1 MKKKTKII
9 ISITVIVV
17 FLIGAF
23 FGYLHGCKQAEEDI
37 KMIKGGI
44 SNLPA
49 TVDPT
54 EDSYPETTEQTL
66 TTLPTD
72 NTTEE

>member
-1 MKKKTKII
+1 ME
-9 ISITVIVV
+9 IVN
-17 FLIGAF
+17 GST
-23 FGYLHGCKQAEEDI
+23 
-37 KMIKGGI
+37 

-49 TVDPT
+49 TLAPP